1 MTSSNRLHHLALSDS
16 GFVFDP
22 HSGATFTVNAT
33 GLYTLKAL
41 RDGLEPA
48 AIASA
53 LEREYDAPDA
63 DLRRDVDEFVQLLT
77 QSGILDGRGDA

>member
-1 MTSSNRLHHLALSDS
+1 MTGTKKLHHLALSDS

-33 GLYTLKAL
+33 GLFTLKAL
-41 RDGLEPA
+41 RDGLEPG

-53 LEREYDAPDA
+53 LAHEYDTRGA
-63 DLRRDVDEFVQLLT
+63 DLKRDVDEFVQLL
-77 QSGILDGRGDA
+77 QQNGVLDGRGDA